1 MLSSISFYFVF
12 FQPTK
17 WSCCYVT
24 FKIISGI
31 YKVVEGVTNLVLF
44 IPKETCYSSGDDF
57 FLQTFS
63 MLSKTD
69 KSEKYISFCNKAIY
83 DMYCLQLSTS
93 SINKCFSINN
103 NKISTLVTTTLSV
116 RDNENVTLSQMKTS
130 NIEELIWKQKCKD

>member
-1 MLSSISFYFVF
+1 MSFFNQQSGVAAI
-12 FQPTK
+12 
-17 WSCCYVT
+17 YVT
-24 FKIISGI
+24 FNIISGI
-31 YKVVEGVTNLVLF
+31 YKVVQGVTNLVLF

-63 MLSKTD
+63 MLSETD
-69 KSEKYISFCNKAIY
+69 KSEEYISFCNKAIY